1 MLPIKKQ
8 IFTDKAMRPVGVFV
22 DYEDW
27 QTIEKL
33 LENCQWPVKEELDLT
48 KYAGVI
54 KLEKDPLEYQREIR
68 DEW

>member
-1 MLPIKKQ
+1 
-8 IFTDKAMRPVGVFV
+8 MRPVGVFI

-48 KYAGVI
+48 QYAGVI
-54 KLEKDPLEYQREIR
+54 KLGKDPLEYQKEIR